1 MSGRLQSGAYVGRV
15 SSSNIL
21 DEDGKSEPRELLAQ
35 CAKVV
40 GETPAKTHC
49 LFKREPDQHW
59 ISGPD
64 TNV

>member
-21 DEDGKSEPRELLAQ
+21 DEDGKSEPLEPLVQ
-35 CAKVV
+35 CAGVV

-49 LFKREPDQHW
+49 LFKLEPDQHW
-59 ISGPD
+59 ISGPV
-64 TNV
+64 TNI